1 MDNALYVGLSNQM
14 VLKRQMDIIANNIA
28 NADTNGFK
36 FESLMTK
43 TVPGAP
49 AFTAGGPRPVKFV
62 GADGVA
68 RDFGQGTLRRTDGT
82 FDVGIEGQGFF
93 KVTTKAGDRFT
104 RDGHFRTDDNGVVT
118 TQAGDPV
125 ADDGG
130 GQITIDPSK
139 PGAIS
144 ISADGIVSQGAER
157 VGKIGV
163 YKFDSLSALEKT
175 GDNQYQNASN
185 QQPIPTTDSKVRQ
198 GMLESSNVNPIVQ
211 ITKMIEVN
219 RAYEQVTQMMSSES
233 DLSRNSVARLGKASS
248 N

>member
-36 FESLMTK
+36 FENLITK

-49 AFTAGGPRPVKFV
+49 AFTTGGPRPVKFV

-68 RDFGQGTLRRTDGT
+68 RDFGQGGLRRTDST
-82 FDVGIEGQGFF
+82 FDLGIEGQGFF
-93 KVTTKAGDRFT
+93 KVTTKNGDRFT
-104 RDGHFRTDDNGVVT
+104 RDGHFRTDNNGVIT

-130 GQITIDPSK
+130 GQITIDQSK
-139 PGAIS
+139 PGAIT
-144 ISADGIVSQGAER
+144 ISPDGIVSQGSER

-175 GDNQYQNASN
+175 GDNQFQNAAN
-185 QQPIPTTDSKVRQ
+185 QQPTASTDAKVRQ

-219 RAYEQVTQMMSSES
+219 RAYESVSQMMSAES
-233 DLSRNSVARLGKASS
+233 DLSRNSVARLGKA

>member
-49 AFTAGGPRPVKFV
+49 AFTTGGPRPVKFV

-68 RDFGQGTLRRTDGT
+68 RDFGQGTLRRTDGV

-139 PGAIS
+139 PGAIT

-163 YKFDSLSALEKT
+163 YKFGSLSALEKT

-219 RAYEQVTQMMSSES
+219 RAYESVTQMISAVS
-233 DLSRNSVARLGKASS
+233 DLSRNSVARLGKV

>member
-36 FESLMTK
+36 VESLITK
-43 TVPGAP
+43 EDPAAPALTFGGPKPIKFVVPG
-49 AFTAGGPRPVKFV
+49 
-62 GADGVA
+62 GVA
-68 RDFGQGTLRRTDGT
+68 RDFGQGSLRRTDSPL
-82 FDVGIEGQGFF
+82 DMAIEGQGFF
-93 KVTTKAGDRFT
+93 KVTTKAGDRYT

-130 GQITIDPSK
+130 GQITIDPTK
-139 PGAIS
+139 TGAIS
-144 ISADGIVSQGAER
+144 ISPDGIVSQGSER
-157 VGKIGV
+157 IGKIGV

-175 GDNQYQNASN
+175 GDNQYQNAAN
-185 QQPIPTTDSKVRQ
+185 QQPVASTDAKVRQ
-198 GMLESSNVNPIVQ
+198 GMLEGSNVNPIVQ

-219 RAYEQVTQMMSSES
+219 RAYESVTQMMSSES
-233 DLSRNSVARLGKASS
+233 DLSRNSVARLGKA